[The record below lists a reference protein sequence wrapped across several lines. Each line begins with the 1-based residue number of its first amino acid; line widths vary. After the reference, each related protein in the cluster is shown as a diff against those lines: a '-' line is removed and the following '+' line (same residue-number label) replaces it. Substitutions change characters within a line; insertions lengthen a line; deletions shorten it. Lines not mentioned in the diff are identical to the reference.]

1 MTTLRIRDL
10 VVEYTSDGHQVR
22 PIDGLDLDAADGE
35 LVVLLGPSGSGK
47 TTLLSCLGGILRPTS
62 GSILLGG
69 AELTAFGD
77 RALEEHRRNGV
88 GIVFQAFNLIPAL
101 SALDNVAIPL
111 FTTGTPTADARR
123 RAAQLLELVGL
134 TGREDHRPAHLS
146 GGQQQRVAIARS
158 LVHDP
163 PVLLADE
170 PTANLDHVQAAGV
183 IELLRDL
190 RGPGRLVF
198 VSTHDQRLVP
208 VADRV
213 LDLVPRIDGGRDA
226 IDVATW
232 ADGEVVFEE
241 GSWGDR
247 VYVVDT
253 GAVEILQDD
262 GMGDPV
268 LLAVL
273 EPGRYFGE
281 LGPTLGFPRSATARA
296 KGLTTL
302 TSMDVRTFRERIGSN
317 GEGTAS
323 T

>member
-10 VVEYTSDGHQVR
+10 VVEYTSDGHHVR
-22 PIDGLDLDAADGE
+22 PIDGLDLDAGDGE

-69 AELTAFGD
+69 AELTAFD
-77 RALEEHRRNGV
+77 DHALDEHRRSGV

-101 SALDNVAIPL
+101 SALDKVAIPL
-111 FTTGTPTADARR
+111 FTTGTPTGAARR
-123 RAAQLLELVGL
+123 RAASLLELVGL
-134 TGREDHRPAHLS
+134 SGREHHRPAHLS

-183 IELLRDL
+183 IELLLDL

-213 LDLVPRIDGGRDA
+213 LDLVPQM
-226 IDVATW
+226 
-232 ADGEVVFEE
+232 ADGTADAEVLTYADGAVIFEE

-247 VYVVDT
+247 VYVIED

-262 GMGDPV
+262 GSGHPV
-268 LLAVL
+268 LLTVL
-273 EPGRYFGE
+273 EAGRYFGE

-296 KGLTTL
+296 KGPTTL
-302 TSMDVRTFRERIGSN
+302 TSLGVRTFRERVEAVNGSRQ
-317 GEGTAS
+317 T
-323 T
+323 